1 MLKRLWERGETT
13 NAALL
18 NALTLADIEELKT
31 LVEGL
36 PAQAL
41 FHEGAERMLASVRGI
56 VGSHLAPYSYL
67 PPEAGA
73 KSWSIRRYVREGRGW
88 LWLSYREDQAAALR
102 PLLAAWIGETVNAT
116 LSLPADRVRR
126 RWLLLDEAASLGRVQ
141 SLSDALTNGSKY
153 GLCSS
158 AWCWDRKSRVLRIGS
173 GTCA

>member
-1 MLKRLWERGETT
+1 MSGPADAERLAKSMIPDQTETERQWFVYSQALISAVLKRLWERGETT

-18 NALTLADIEELKT
+18 NALTLADIEELKA

-73 KSWSIRRYVREGRGW
+73 KAGR
-88 LWLSYREDQAAALR
+88 SAA
-102 PLLAAWIGETVNAT
+102 
-116 LSLPADRVRR
+116 
-126 RWLLLDEAASLGRVQ
+126 
-141 SLSDALTNGSKY
+141 
-153 GLCSS
+153 
-158 AWCWDRKSRVLRIGS
+158 
-173 GTCA
+173 TCARGAGGCGSRTGRTRRQRCDRS